1 MKLDNYVVVSG
12 MSGVHEIVT
21 SRNNGIVIKHI
32 DSGKSTFC
40 SVRKHQFTPLSTVG
54 IYTLED
60 TEDLKTVF
68 TKMLTLIEKT
78 PPVATT
84 APKHEIEEY
93 FEQIIPEYDEDKVYV
108 SDMKKVI
115 KWFNYLN
122 ERKLLSL
129 EDEDSEDAKSEEE

>member
-1 MKLDNYVVVSG
+1 LR
-12 MSGVHEIVT
+12 I
-21 SRNNGIVIKHI
+21 
-32 DSGKSTFC
+32 
-40 SVRKHQFTPLSTVG
+40 Q
-54 IYTLED
+54 
-60 TEDLKTVF
+60 
-68 TKMLTLIEKT
+68 
-78 PPVATT
+78 
-84 APKHEIEEY
+84 EIEEY

>member
-1 MKLDNYVVVSG
+1 MNLENYVVVSG

-21 SRNNGIVIKHI
+21 SRNNGIVIKQL
-32 DSGKSTFC
+32 DTDKSIFC

-60 TEDLKTVF
+60 TEDLVTIF
-68 TKMLTLIEKT
+68 TKMLELLPDT
-78 PPVATT
+78 PPVKAS
-84 APKHEIEEY
+84 APKHEVEEY
-93 FEQIIPEYDEDKVYV
+93 FEKILPSYDEDKVFI

-122 ERKLLSL
+122 ERNLLTIEAASN
-129 EDEDSEDAKSEEE
+129 DEEE